1 MNLNVQNVQK
11 SFANYQALKG
21 VDLTV
26 PSGTLCAL
34 VGPSGCG
41 KTTLLR
47 IIAGLERADSGA
59 VYFDD
64 KAVDNLPVQKR
75 NIGFVFQNYALF
87 RHLNVR
93 QNIAFALDIKG
104 KRDNARVD
112 ELLTLIGLP
121 DIGDKRV
128 HTLSGG
134 QAQRVALARALAS
147 DPKILLLDEPFGA
160 LDAHIRK
167 DLRTALKK
175 IQQNL
180 GISAIMVTHDL
191 HEAVDIAEQI
201 VVMQNGQIMQA
212 GDIHTLQQSPANDFV
227 RNFLHGF

>member
-167 DLRTALKK
+167 DLRTALKNPTK
-175 IQQNL
+175 
-180 GISAIMVTHDL
+180 SWH
-191 HEAVDIAEQI
+191 
-201 VVMQNGQIMQA
+201 
-212 GDIHTLQQSPANDFV
+212 
-227 RNFLHGF
+227 